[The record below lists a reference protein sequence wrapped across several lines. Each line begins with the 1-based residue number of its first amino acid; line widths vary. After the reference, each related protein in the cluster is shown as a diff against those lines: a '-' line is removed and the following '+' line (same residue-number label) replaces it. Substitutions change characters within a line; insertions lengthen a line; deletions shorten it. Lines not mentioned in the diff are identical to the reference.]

1 MNIRE
6 NINRS
11 KGVEA
16 GFVRVKRPKV
26 QFLLLSK
33 LVSGMVGAYFI
44 QLWTP
49 LTPNV
54 NGTNLNNSLDV
65 TYELCSWELKDDK
78 EGGSHFTAGK
88 QLSMLLAEKNHSANT
103 KSH

>member
-1 MNIRE
+1 MVVAYI
-6 NINRS
+6 IHLWMKDS
-11 KGVEA
+11 VH
-16 GFVRVKRPKV
+16 
-26 QFLLLSK
+26 LL
-33 LVSGMVGAYFI
+33 
-44 QLWTP
+44 TP
-49 LTPNV
+49 LTLLLTPNV